1 MKYIFL
7 AFVFI
12 SSNFFGQINVGPSE
26 FNVIK
31 PRAFKSEELKAL
43 KDSKTIFVYG
53 EKDKPQL
60 ELLKSTLMSV
70 WDYTPL
76 EFVSYKEFLSN
87 TYDDSYSFFSIKG
100 IYKVKTSSSGMI
112 ESESTYI
119 YLSLWM
125 NKENKQINFGEVFL
139 YPTYSTYEKAT
150 KYAKI
155 EKVML
160 NFLYEEATIHNWN
173 IVFLKNYPNSVVNS
187 WTQN

>member
-1 MKYIFL
+1 
-7 AFVFI
+7 
-12 SSNFFGQINVGPSE
+12 
-26 FNVIK
+26 
-31 PRAFKSEELKAL
+31 
-43 KDSKTIFVYG
+43 
-53 EKDKPQL
+53 
-60 ELLKSTLMSV
+60 
-70 WDYTPL
+70 
-76 EFVSYKEFLSN
+76 
-87 TYDDSYSFFSIKG
+87 
-100 IYKVKTSSSGMI
+100 MI